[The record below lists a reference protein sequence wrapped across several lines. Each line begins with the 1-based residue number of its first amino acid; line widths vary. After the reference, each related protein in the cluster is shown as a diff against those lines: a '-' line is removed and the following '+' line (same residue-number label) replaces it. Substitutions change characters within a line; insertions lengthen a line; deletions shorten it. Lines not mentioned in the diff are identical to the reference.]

1 MSTPDI
7 LTPAAQQVCSEL
19 TPLLRGYARENGLAA
34 DLADSLTLTWDGE
47 NFLATSPKSF
57 DIAEYGDGKGA
68 APRPVHKAMN
78 RLELDAEGLLTQLL
92 EDRVA
97 GVAESVRF

>member
-1 MSTPDI
+1 MSTPDM

-19 TPLLRGYARENGLAA
+19 TPLLRGYAKEYGLAA

-47 NFLATSPKSF
+47 GFYATSDKSL
-57 DIAEYGDGKGA
+57 DIAEFGDGKAA
-68 APRPVHKAMN
+68 APRPIHKAMN

-92 EDRVA
+92 EDRISNV
-97 GVAESVRF
+97 VESARF

>member
-1 MSTPDI
+1 M

-19 TPLLRGYARENGLAA
+19 TPLLRAYAREFGLSA
-34 DLADSLTLTWDGE
+34 DLADSLSLTWNGE
-47 NFLATSPKSF
+47 DFFATSLKSL
-57 DIAEYGDGKGA
+57 DLAEFGDGKGV

-92 EDRVA
+92 EDRVSD
-97 GVAESVRF
+97 VAESARF